1 MNTKNSHIFGWKN
14 ALCQCSM
21 GGPMAVSLSSP
32 SDLEEIPV
40 DEDAALDAPESCGV
54 EYRAK
59 QQRCRVC
66 HRWIASGAWALEQH
80 KAHCNNKT
88 QRLPCPYCGKK
99 VADNANARWQH
110 SKHCQQQRR
119 GPRECLI
126 SGNNVDVQD
135 RFRKTKWQHG
145 FVRWTV
151 CIKHCVKPFPT
162 HCRNSDMAWR
172 NSPRYRSER
181 QGNDRDRVEKDRSL
195 EFWGFCCH
203 MFVCIWQPL
212 EIDPW
217 FTDVGVWPWMF
228 VPWKFRHMGFMLMC
242 FRKACDRWASRYFT
256 LIRQHAPPMT
266 CTRSQSVRR
275 QKRGG

>member
-1 MNTKNSHIFGWKN
+1 
-14 ALCQCSM
+14 
-21 GGPMAVSLSSP
+21 MAVSLSSP

-110 SKHCQQQRR
+110 SKHCQQQR
-119 GPRECLI
+119 
-126 SGNNVDVQD
+126 
-135 RFRKTKWQHG
+135 
-145 FVRWTV
+145 
-151 CIKHCVKPFPT
+151 
-162 HCRNSDMAWR
+162 NSDMAWR

-181 QGNDRDRVEKDRSL
+181 Q
-195 EFWGFCCH
+195 
-203 MFVCIWQPL
+203 
-212 EIDPW
+212 
-217 FTDVGVWPWMF
+217 
-228 VPWKFRHMGFMLMC
+228 
-242 FRKACDRWASRYFT
+242 
-256 LIRQHAPPMT
+256 HAPPMT
-266 CTRSQSVRR
+266 CTRSQSVRSMNRRLASPSVSPAR
-275 QKRGG
+275 QHAPPMTRTRSRSVRSMNRRLASPSVSPARSMASAGTGTPRVPSPTRSVASAHTGIRRVPSPIRNVATVFSDTQNVPSPTRQRNIASLLLALGTCLQE